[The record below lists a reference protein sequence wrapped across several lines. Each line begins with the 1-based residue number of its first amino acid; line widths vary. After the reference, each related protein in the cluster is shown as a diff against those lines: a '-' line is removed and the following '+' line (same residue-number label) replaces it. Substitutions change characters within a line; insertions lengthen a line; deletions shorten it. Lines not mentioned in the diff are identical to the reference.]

1 MEKSLNEQFLCQNK
15 IKNMDSIKEKISYCE
30 SSIIDNDSINDIIK
44 EFEKEIEDE
53 EKKDKIS
60 KNTSQKKN
68 KNSLDITDK
77 FSFLS
82 ENDNNISNMSKGST
96 NDSKI
101 KKRKVRYYKTKNFDM
116 EKNCD
121 FFINSTR
128 KKEK

>member
-1 MEKSLNEQFLCQNK
+1 
-15 IKNMDSIKEKISYCE
+15 MDSIKEKISYCE

-60 KNTSQKKN
+60 KNTSQKKI

-82 ENDNNISNMSKGST
+82 ENDNNISKYSNMSKGST

-101 KKRKVRYYKTKNFDM
+101 TKGDILLRNNFII
-116 EKNCD
+116 
-121 FFINSTR
+121 FIRHHTFIKCFCENINIITR
-128 KKEK
+128 KNHFIF